1 MQHRIS
7 NELILRGPGG
17 QTYRVSPHGLRLGRG
32 RENDVVLDDAAVS
45 RRHAT
50 VWIGQG
56 RCYVRDEGSTNST
69 FVNEQR
75 ITGPQELQ
83 PGDRLRI
90 GAAVFYLTAQPR
102 QELAMPATAVRSG
115 RPGSMPVVVGGGL
128 LLLVLIVGM
137 VLLARQPSPAPVP
150 APTPIPTL
158 TPVLPVPTLTPVLP
172 VPTTPTITPAA
183 SGLSEMQRAILAT
196 VLVIVPIEGSDETS
210 WGSGSIISAEGYILT
225 NLHVIGD
232 ETTGEL
238 YNRDGL
244 IIIGVNSA
252 QDQPPEVAY
261 QAELVKANTDLDLA
275 LLRISALVNGDPL
288 PGPLSLVAVPV
299 GNSDT
304 VQIGDT
310 LSVLGFPELGGETV
324 TLTRG
329 TVSGFHD
336 DAGLARAW
344 IKTDTEINRGN
355 SGGLALNDAG
365 ELIGIPTFVGTDV
378 QITGKLGYI
387 RPINLAQSLIRLVP

>member
-1 MQHRIS
+1 MQNRTS
-7 NELILRGPGG
+7 NGFTLRGQSG
-17 QTYRVSPHGLRLGRG
+17 QTYGVSPHGLRLGRG

-56 RCYVRDEGSTNST
+56 RCYVRDEGSTNGT
-69 FVNEQR
+69 FVNERR

-102 QELAMPATAVRSG
+102 QEPAMPATAARSG

-128 LLLVLIVGM
+128 LLLALIVGM
-137 VLLARQPSPAPVP
+137 VLLTRQPSPAP

-158 TPVLPVPTLTPVLP
+158 TPVLPA
-172 VPTTPTITPAA
+172 PTTPITTPAA
-183 SGLSEMQRAILAT
+183 SGLSGLQRAILAT
-196 VLVIVPIEGSDETS
+196 VLVIVPVEGSDEES

-244 IIIGVNSA
+244 IAIGINSA

-275 LLRISALVNGDPL
+275 LLRISALANGDPL
-288 PGPLSLVAVPV
+288 PGPLNLVAVPV

-344 IKTDTEINRGN
+344 IKTDTEINPGN

>member
-1 MQHRIS
+1 MQNRTS
-7 NELILRGPGG
+7 NGFTLRGQSG
-17 QTYRVSPHGLRLGRG
+17 QTYGVSPHGLRLGRG

-50 VWIGQG
+50 LWVSQG
-56 RCYVRDEGSTNST
+56 RCYVRDEGSTNGT
-69 FVNEQR
+69 FVNERR
-75 ITGPQELQ
+75 ITGAHELQ

-90 GAAVFYLTAQPR
+90 GAAVFHLTAEPQR
-102 QELAMPATAVRSG
+102 ELAMPAKPRPVARPG
-115 RPGSMPVVVGGGL
+115 RPRSMPVAVGGGL
-128 LLLVLIVGM
+128 LLLALIVGV
-137 VLLARQPSPAPVP
+137 VLLARQPLPTPMPTP
-150 APTPIPTL
+150 APTSWATL
-158 TPVLPVPTLTPVLP
+158 ALPVASTPII
-172 VPTTPTITPAA
+172 VPTPAV
-183 SGLSEMQRAILAT
+183 SGLDGLQRAILAT
-196 VLVIVPIEGSDETS
+196 VVVIVPVEGSDEES